1 MVKKKQFE
9 WWVQIRTSNNLTP
22 RIFCENIVNIV
33 LLKKKKKKKEK
44 RAIQKKNSQHV
55 NLGSDGEYGFEYNKM
70 RKKLC
75 DKPD

>member
-1 MVKKKQFE
+1 MWKYCKYS
-9 WWVQIRTSNNLTP
+9 TSQ
-22 RIFCENIVNIV
+22 
-33 LLKKKKKKKEK
+33 KKEK
-44 RAIQKKNSQHV
+44 KRKESNTKKNSHV